1 MNLINCVLTLVPQQ
15 EVENGYLQEIANRN
29 GYVMTACDWWGMSKY
44 DVPVIVEMMAA
55 DISDFVIIPDRLTQ
69 GMVNA
74 LLLMRLLKVN
84 ITFNNKFSASTV
96 LSSLTLL
103 HLDVCCRAGL
113 LLTLL
118 LPSMGFQ

>member
-1 MNLINCVLTLVPQQ
+1 MSVCILFTCFVTVNKVNIINSVLPLVPQQ
-15 EVENGYLQEIANRN
+15 EVENEYLQEIANRN

-44 DVPVIVEMMAA
+44 DVPVIVEMMAM

-84 ITFNNKFSASTV
+84 IIHTYILHIHHTFFTHTV
-96 LSSLTLL
+96 TS
-103 HLDVCCRAGL
+103 
-113 LLTLL
+113 
-118 LPSMGFQ
+118 